1 MIHPLIIGLV
11 IGLLIG
17 AIITHKIH
25 APPKTEFKVNYNIT
39 KEVQDDD

>member
-1 MIHPLIIGLV
+1 MTQIIIGLA

-17 AIITHKIH
+17 VIITYKLL

-39 KEVQDDD
+39 KEGE